1 MKLVVFALILVH
13 ALAVTPKSSTSTL
26 LRRETA
32 NAYWPALSQLA
43 TGYPTLA
50 TVTVLVI
57 FVLGLLCVQSKVYAV
72 VRRRMSLSPGQVEIL
87 IKSSRTESFKT
98 KRLY

>member
-57 FVLGLLCVQSKVYAV
+57 FVLGLLCVQI